1 MLIVELPP
9 ELFIEFCILLSPT
22 DLFTLSQV
30 CRKFREYLCAPNSFS
45 TQQIWK
51 ESRLNFMPKEVM
63 PPPEGMT
70 EKKYVELLMTERGC
84 QICKRITE
92 CKIYWEFE
100 VRCCEKCRNK
110 KTIYRHELTLKMKY
124 PSEFTNIMPYTD
136 YGIGN
141 YYWIEQI
148 DLAYSQYNNLSKEN
162 LQSWLNDKKRTFD
175 SIMEYAELRKL
186 NEEKLNRFP
195 FSFDSLPIFSETLFN
210 RDFRDFSSDWIGRI
224 NQIYRSMCWVCENCT
239 NNDIENVQ
247 QLVQF
252 HIQRLENQPT
262 CCCSQTNIKVGL
274 QLKNNYHKNS
284 NESKRNNYIKT
295 RNNKSNMKGKN
306 FRKKLFYRYG

>member
-1 MLIVELPP
+1 MIY
-9 ELFIEFCILLSPT
+9 LLYS
-22 DLFTLSQV
+22 
-30 CRKFREYLCAPNSFS
+30 
-45 TQQIWK
+45 
-51 ESRLNFMPKEVM
+51 
-63 PPPEGMT
+63 
-70 EKKYVELLMTERGC
+70 
-84 QICKRITE
+84 
-92 CKIYWEFE
+92 
-100 VRCCEKCRNK
+100 
-110 KTIYRHELTLKMKY
+110 RHELTLKMKY
-124 PSEFTNIMPYTD
+124 PSEFINIMPYTD

-162 LQSWLNDKKRTFD
+162 LQSWLNVKKRMFD

-195 FSFDSLPIFSETLFN
+195 FSFDSLPIFSEPLFD
-210 RDFRDFSSDWIGRI
+210 RYFSDLIGRI
-224 NQIYRSMCWVCENCT
+224 NRIYESICWVCENCT

-274 QLKNNYHKNS
+274 QLKNSYHKNHK
-284 NESKRNNYIKT
+284 NSKRNNYIKT
-295 RNNKSNMKGKN
+295 RNKKGKN